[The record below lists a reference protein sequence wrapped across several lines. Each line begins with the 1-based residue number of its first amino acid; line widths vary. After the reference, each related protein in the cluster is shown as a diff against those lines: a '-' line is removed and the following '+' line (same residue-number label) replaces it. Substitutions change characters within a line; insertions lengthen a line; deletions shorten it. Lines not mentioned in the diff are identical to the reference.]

1 MNVISLTL
9 FGMAAYAVG
18 EYLSKRYAMQPTWAL
33 YWSCILAYIFTTIAW
48 LPLILR
54 TNTLAV
60 TSTIWNIGYFI
71 VSIALGV
78 LMFGEKMSPTQIVG
92 LVLAAVAVVL
102 LSIE

>member
-1 MNVISLTL
+1 MNAISLTL
-9 FGMAAYAVG
+9 LGMIAYAVG

-33 YWSCILAYIFTTIAW
+33 YCSSIIAYVFTTIAW

-71 VSIALGV
+71 VSIALGILV
-78 LMFGEKMSPTQIVG
+78 FGEKMSPTQIVG
-92 LVLAAVAVVL
+92 LVLAAIAVAM

>member
-1 MNVISLTL
+1 MNVVGLTL
-9 FGMAAYAVG
+9 FGMAAYAAG
-18 EYLSKRYAMQPTWAL
+18 EYLSKRYAMQPTWAF
-33 YWSCILAYIFTTIAW
+33 YWASIIAYVFTTFAW
-48 LPLILR
+48 MPLILR

-78 LMFGEKMSPTQIVG
+78 LVFGEKMSSTQIVG
-92 LVLAAVAVVL
+92 LVFAAVAVVL